1 MIFLNKGENKISV
14 FVNFFVFSNMKS
26 VCKET
31 KQDIACPV
39 LFGGSAGCWYGPTL
53 PLGKRKEDFNS
64 IAIVN
69 LFPQSALEL
78 CKNLAM
84 HGGPVVQGG
93 QWTRS
98 GAQYN
103 FCVHR
108 SNDRNVSGT
117 GENLEASWK

>member
-1 MIFLNKGENKISV
+1 
-14 FVNFFVFSNMKS
+14 MKS

-31 KQDIACPV
+31 KQDIACPL
-39 LFGGSAGCWYGPTL
+39 LFGGSAGCWFGPTL

-84 HGGPVVQGG
+84 HEPVVQCG
-93 QWTRS
+93 QQEAGHNTTFVFTDLMIVMLVELVKIWKPVEVTLEKV
-98 GAQYN
+98 
-103 FCVHR
+103 CVAT
-108 SNDRNVSGT
+108 D
-117 GENLEASWK
+117 KDI

>member
-1 MIFLNKGENKISV
+1 
-14 FVNFFVFSNMKS
+14 MKS